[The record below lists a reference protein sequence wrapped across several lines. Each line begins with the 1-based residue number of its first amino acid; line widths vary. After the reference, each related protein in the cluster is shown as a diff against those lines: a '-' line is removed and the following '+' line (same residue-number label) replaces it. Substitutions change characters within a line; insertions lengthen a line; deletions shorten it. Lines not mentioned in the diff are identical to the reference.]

1 MKKSISAIAAV
12 LLVMTAS
19 VGTFRATAFADENQ
33 GDTSS
38 NVSSSAQANQLQSDS
53 ITLSN
58 LLGGGQH
65 NEDKDNHGHSD
76 NGKHKGTDKNKHPG
90 AKDDQGDNNQ
100 GDDNKDGAKPPA
112 PGPKAGNNAAAVAAL
127 HAALDQFHKDQA
139 AARAQHERLVDAA
152 NAYIRV
158 MQSAVV
164 AGDIQAVDTGMKQTS
179 TILATLNQALAAQS
193 QADSST
199 QASTTAQTHGDLQ
212 TAIDRIKAADAKLVA
227 KTQAMQA
234 AADALNALVKQLQAE
249 VAADGAQ
256 NSGSTASGSTSNSTS
271 TGTDGSGNVTVTVTG
286 SGNVNSTEST
296 NSTTNGTN

>member
-65 NEDKDNHGHSD
+65 NEEKDNHG
-76 NGKHKGTDKNKHPG
+76 KHKGPDKNKHPG

-100 GDDNKDGAKPPA
+100 GDDNKDGGKPPA
-112 PGPKAGNNAAAVAAL
+112 PGPKAGNNATAVAAL

-179 TILATLNQALAAQS
+179 TILAALNQALAAQS

-234 AADALNALVKQLQAE
+234 AADALNTLVQQLRAE

-256 NSGSTASGSTSNSTS
+256 NSGSSASGSTSNSTS

-296 NSTTNGTN
+296 NNTTNGTN